1 MATAIVNF
9 LLNFSMTSNK
19 FSLFFDPILHGF
31 FGVSVF
37 LFVAYLLSE
46 NRSHIKLRPILVG
59 LSIEVFLTLMIFK
72 IPAMLEIFNWIDHM
86 VLALNAAALEGTQFV
101 FGYLGGGTPLPFK
114 TSGMGSSFILAFQA
128 LPLVIVVAS
137 LSSLLFYLRVLPLI
151 IQGMSWVFRKTLG
164 VGGALAVGLS
174 ANLFLGMAESPVV
187 IRPYLQHLTRS
198 ELFTL
203 MTCGMAGVAGTVMA
217 LYVILLGPVIS
228 GVMTHILSA
237 VLISIPGTVMISR
250 MIIPETDQMTRGKI
264 IYQREALGIVDA
276 IMSGVKIGGEIFVSI
291 IGMLIVFIALIALL
305 NKAISFLP
313 MVHGQVLSLSFLL
326 GYIFMPFMWVM
337 GIPWSEAHTAGDLM
351 GTRMILNE
359 IVSYQQLANLPAG
372 ALSSKSALMM
382 VYAMCGFANIG
393 SLGIM
398 LAAYNVLIPERR
410 HEFVSLAPR
419 SLIAGT
425 LVTCITATVVG
436 ALYGFK
442 F

>member
-1 MATAIVNF
+1 VN
-9 LLNFSMTSNK
+9 LL
-19 FSLFFDPILHGF
+19 LILHGF
-31 FGVSVF
+31 FGVLTF
-37 LFVAYLLSE
+37 LLLACLLSE
-46 NRSHIKLRPILVG
+46 NRKKIKIKPIFLG
-59 LSIEVFLTLMIFK
+59 LLIEFFLTLIIFK
-72 IPAMLEIFNWIDHM
+72 VPLMLQAFNWVDRM
-86 VLALNAAALEGTQFV
+86 VLALNSAALEGTKFV
-101 FGYLGGGTPLPFK
+101 FGYLGGGALPFN
-114 TSGMGSSFILAFQA
+114 TSGPGSSFILAFQA

-137 LSSLLFYLRVLPLI
+137 LSSLLFYLRILPLV
-151 IQGMSWVFRKTLG
+151 IQAMSWVFRKTLG

-237 VLISIPGTVMISR
+237 VLISIPGTVVVSR
-250 MIIPETDQMTRGKI
+250 IMIPEVEQMTRGK
-264 IYQREALGIVDA
+264 LGYHKESLGVVDA

-291 IGMLIVFIALIALL
+291 IGMLIVFIAIIALV

-313 MVHGQVLSLSFLL
+313 LVHGQELSLNFLL
-326 GYIFMPFMWVM
+326 GYLFMPFMWVM
-337 GIPWSEAHTAGDLM
+337 GIPWSEAHVAGNLM
-351 GTRMILNE
+351 ATRMILNE
-359 IVSYQQLANLPAG
+359 IVSYQQLASLPAG
-372 ALSSKSALMM
+372 TLDPKSRLMM

-410 HEFVSLAPR
+410 AEFVSLAPR

-425 LVTCITATVVG
+425 LVTCITASVVG
-436 ALYGFK
+436 TLYCYHL
-442 F
+442 

>member
-1 MATAIVNF
+1 MTAIVNF
-9 LLNFSMTSNK
+9 LLDISKTSSSYSSV
-19 FSLFFDPILHGF
+19 FHGIL
-31 FGVSVF
+31 GVFTF

-46 NRSHIKLRPILVG
+46 NRSKIKFRPIVWG
-59 LSIEVFLTLMIFK
+59 LLIEVLLTLIIFK
-72 IPAMLEIFNWIDHM
+72 VPLMLDAFNAIDRM
-86 VLALNAAALEGTQFV
+86 VLALNSAALEGTQFV
-101 FGYLGGGTPLPFK
+101 FGYLGGGTLPFK
-114 TSGMGSSFILAFQA
+114 SSGMGSSFILAFQA

-137 LSSLLFYLRVLPLI
+137 LSSLLFYLRILPLI
-151 IQGMSWVFRKTLG
+151 IQGMSWIFRKTLG

-237 VLISIPGTVMISR
+237 VLISIPGTVIISR
-250 MIIPETDQMTRGKI
+250 MIIPEVEQITRGKI
-264 IYQREALGIVDA
+264 IYQREALGVVDA
-276 IMSGVKIGGEIFVSI
+276 LMAGVKIGGEIFVSI
-291 IGMLIVFIALIALL
+291 IGMLIVFIALISLL

-313 MVHGQVLSLSFLL
+313 LFHGQVLSLSFLL
-326 GYIFMPFMWVM
+326 GYVFMPFMWVM
-337 GIPWSEAHTAGDLM
+337 GIPWSEAHIAGDLM
-351 GTRMILNE
+351 ATRMVLNE

-372 ALSSKSALMM
+372 SLDPRSSLMM

-410 HEFVSLAPR
+410 AEFVSLAPR

-436 ALYGFK
+436 ALYNYHF
-442 F
+442 

>member
-1 MATAIVNF
+1 MN
-9 LLNFSMTSNK
+9 LL
-19 FSLFFDPILHGF
+19 LILHGF
-31 FGVSVF
+31 FGVLTF
-37 LFVAYLLSE
+37 LLLAGLLSE
-46 NRSHIKLRPILVG
+46 NRKKIKIKPIFLG
-59 LSIEVFLTLMIFK
+59 LLIEFFLTLMIFK
-72 IPAMLEIFNWIDHM
+72 VPFMLQAFNWIDRM
-86 VLALNAAALEGTQFV
+86 VLALNSAALEGTKFV
-101 FGYLGGGTPLPFK
+101 FGYLGGGALPFN
-114 TSGMGSSFILAFQA
+114 TSGPGSSFILAFQA

-137 LSSLLFYLRVLPLI
+137 LSSLLFYLRILPLV
-151 IQGMSWVFRKTLG
+151 IQAMSWVFRKTLG

-237 VLISIPGTVMISR
+237 VLISIPGTVVVSR
-250 MIIPETDQMTRGKI
+250 IMIPEVEQMTRGK
-264 IYQREALGIVDA
+264 LGYHKESLGVVDA

-291 IGMLIVFIALIALL
+291 IGMLIVFIAIIALV

-313 MVHGQVLSLSFLL
+313 LVHGQELSLNFLL
-326 GYIFMPFMWVM
+326 GYLFMPFMWVM
-337 GIPWSEAHTAGDLM
+337 GIPWSEAHVAGNLM
-351 GTRMILNE
+351 ATRMILNE
-359 IVSYQQLANLPAG
+359 IVSYQQLASLPAG
-372 ALSSKSALMM
+372 TLDPKSRLMM

-410 HEFVSLAPR
+410 AEFVSLAPR

-425 LVTCITATVVG
+425 LVTCITASVVG
-436 ALYGFK
+436 TLYCYHL
-442 F
+442 